1 MSTTTQIHTHPD
13 HPDLIR
19 SITMYV
25 ILAEQLMRSDLS
37 ERQRKAKADNLAA
50 RVASAQKWERRAAS
64 SARRARQAR
73 AAVG

>member
-1 MSTTTQIHTHPD
+1 MSTRTSIHTHPD
-13 HPDLIR
+13 TTDLVR
-19 SITMYV
+19 STTMYAALV
-25 ILAEQLMRSDLS
+25 EQLMRSDLS